1 MSPLFFR
8 LLKARELSIV
18 LLLFAYILF
27 VSSINTDFF
36 SRDSFSLLIKAS
48 VILLV
53 LAVGQSF
60 VLFTSNIDVS
70 VGSIMGLSAAVC
82 GVLLTS
88 GVQLWIVLPVVLFVG
103 SLVGLVNGIGVSHLK
118 VPSII
123 MTLGMLGVIRGMMLI
138 YTKGMWIENI
148 PNYYKKLANLKFMGI
163 NLSVWIVLLLL
174 VLAHIWLTKS
184 RFGRYFFAVGD
195 NRDGASLVG
204 IPVQKITVL
213 AFILSGVSAAI
224 AGLIFVMNIGFVPN
238 QTGTGLEL
246 QVIAAAV
253 LGGVSLTGGLGTVI
267 GAGLGALF
275 LTTITNSLIYLK
287 IPAYWNNGI
296 FGLLLLLIVIGDSKF
311 QSIIKSQSL
320 KKRKFNKRLADKS
333 IIKGG
338 GDSEKDLN
346 DPT

>member
-1 MSPLFFR
+1 MNHLFFR

-27 VSSINTDFF
+27 ISSINADFF
-36 SRDSFSLLIKAS
+36 SGNSFSLLIKAS

-53 LAVGQSF
+53 LAIGQSF

-88 GVQLWIVLPVVLFVG
+88 GVEIWIAIPVVLLVG
-103 SLVGLVNGIGVSHLK
+103 GLVGLFNGIGVSYLK

-123 MTLGMLGVIRGMMLI
+123 MTLGMLGVIRGIMLI

-148 PNYYKKLANLKFMGI
+148 PNYYKKLANIKLIGI
-163 NLSVWIVLLLL
+163 NLSVWVVLLLL
-174 VLAHIWLTKS
+174 VLAHFWLTKS

-204 IPVQKITVL
+204 IPVKRVTVL
-213 AFILSGVSAAI
+213 SFILSGVSAAI

-238 QTGTGLEL
+238 QTGTGIEL

-253 LGGVSLTGGLGTVI
+253 LGGVSLTGGSGTVI

-275 LTTITNSLIYLK
+275 MTTITNSLIYLK
-287 IPAYWNNGI
+287 IPAYWNNAI
-296 FGLLLLLIVIGDSKF
+296 FGLLLLLIVVGDSKF
-311 QSIIKSQSL
+311 QSIIKTQSL
-320 KKRKFNKRLADKS
+320 KKRELNRRFTDKPLF
-333 IIKGG
+333 KGG
-338 GDSEKDLN
+338 GDSEKELKDL
-346 DPT
+346 P

>member
-27 VSSINTDFF
+27 VSSMNTDFF
-36 SRDSFSLLIKAS
+36 SMDSFSLLIKAS

-70 VGSIMGLSAAVC
+70 VGSIMGLSGAVC

-88 GVQLWIVLPVVLFVG
+88 GVDIWIVLPVILFVG
-103 SLVGLVNGIGVSHLK
+103 GLVGLVNGIGVSYLK

-123 MTLGMLGVIRGMMLI
+123 MTLGMLGVIRGIMLI

-148 PNYYKKLANLKFMGI
+148 PNYYKKLANLKLMGI
-163 NLSVWIVLLLL
+163 NLSVWVVLLLL

-204 IPVQKITVL
+204 IPVRKVTVL

-238 QTGTGLEL
+238 QTGTGIEL

-287 IPAYWNNGI
+287 IPAYWNNAI

-311 QSIIKSQSL
+311 QSIIKIQSL
-320 KKRKFNKRLADKS
+320 KKRELHKRLADKS

-338 GDSEKDLN
+338 GDSEKELN
-346 DPT
+346 DLT